1 MIQKKMGYS
10 FFALSMLAFTACSE
24 ETVQNGSPSVAQTLD
39 TTSDLT
45 YGTNLFISGIDTLSS
60 QLIPLNVDGPVEVK
74 NHGGI
79 VSFDCVDD
87 GGKYYLRPKMLQ
99 SMRGAT
105 VLDSVTISV
114 PGNSSL
120 SKELL
125 VSVRS
130 NGMTTRAASDD
141 DSKKRK
147 RFADIFSYAV
157 YPTSVIG
164 ATVTR
169 SEVLNPDML
178 LKDSVVNNI
187 RNFVQ
192 NQTIESTQGNSIQEA
207 NKNWGL
213 SVGLKDIPLGKSGA
227 VSASLGYTQENSSK
241 YDYQYYLQSRNTECA
256 AGSAEYITKDFG
268 KYISSDFNK
277 VLNTDDYLDQYPNT
291 KEGVFKILDHYGL
304 YIPTFCILG
313 ARVSYTMSKK
323 QDLETHSDSWAA
335 ELAVSVNKMSP
346 VSADSILG
354 MNKDKLA
361 AYKYAQDDKFS
372 GSASFNYKNETV
384 AQQVDLDIKV
394 SMQGG
399 NFSTVTGQDKFV
411 AGADPD
417 SWIPL
422 AYSGKGQDAQLYPI
436 YNLVVDKTSERYRL
450 LKKYI
455 DGDGYL
461 EYLNHREEDF
471 KEPEERTRWV
481 LADLKLKVTTDNN
494 IVPFKAKC
502 PDGVE
507 RVYYPM
513 MLNRYKKNGGRHSSG
528 QGQVLDTQVQEFGR
542 CIRYRKHVWYYALA
556 LHSECPG
563 IKSIRFAE
571 RKDNGEVNCMI
582 PENANT
588 GTGWECSTTDR
599 QLLVTPIDK
608 DDKTSTPIT
617 AFALYDDEGNVIAS
631 TGGTE
636 YSDDAQHSNNF
647 KDFWLNSDDSHQRTK
662 PGGPTKCGIYY
673 LHWVHQPLYL
683 YYMYSTKPLLLNDIN
698 NGYFIQHPA
707 DMKRGAF

>member
-1 MIQKKMGYS
+1 MNFLKKMYPL
-10 FFALSMLAFTACSE
+10 LSIGLLTFTACSE
-24 ETVQNGSPSVAQTLD
+24 DAMQNGNTSIARSLD
-39 TTSDLT
+39 TTCDLT
-45 YGTNLFISGIDTLSS
+45 YGTNLFISGIDTLSN
-60 QLIPLNVDGPVEVK
+60 QRIPLNVDGPVEVK

-79 VSFDCVDD
+79 VTFDCVEEE
-87 GGKYYLRPKMLQ
+87 GKYYLRPKMLQ
-99 SMRGAT
+99 SMQGAT

-114 PGNSSL
+114 PGNSNL
-120 SKELL
+120 DKNLL
-125 VSVRS
+125 VSVRKK
-130 NGMTTRAASDD
+130 NTATRASNDLD
-141 DSKKRK
+141 YKKRK

-157 YPTSVIG
+157 FPTTAIG
-164 ATVTR
+164 AQVTR
-169 SEVLNPDML
+169 SEVLNSQL
-178 LKDSVVNNI
+178 LLSDSVVNNI
-187 RNFVQ
+187 KNFVQ
-192 NQTIESTQGNSIQEA
+192 NQTIETSQGNSIQEA
-207 NKNWGL
+207 NENWGL
-213 SVGLKDIPLGKSGA
+213 SVGLKNIPLGKSGA

-256 AGSAEYITKDFG
+256 VGTAEYITKDFG
-268 KYISSDFNK
+268 KYIANDFNQ
-277 VLNTDDYLDQYPNT
+277 VLNTDKYLEQYPNT
-291 KEGVFKILDHYGL
+291 KEGIFKILDHYGL

-323 QDLETHSDSWAA
+323 QDIETHSDSWAA
-335 ELAVSVNKMSP
+335 ELTVSVNRMSEQ
-346 VSADSILG
+346 SADSILG

-361 AYKYAQDDKFS
+361 AYKYAQDNKFT

-399 NFSTVTGQDKFV
+399 NFSTATGTDSFV
-411 AGADPD
+411 AGADPE

-436 YNLVVDKTSERYRL
+436 YNLVVDKTSDRYNL

-481 LADLKLKVTTDNN
+481 LADLKLKVTDDEN

-507 RVYYPM
+507 RVYYPI
-513 MLNRYKKNGGRHSSG
+513 MLNRYTKKGGWHSSG
-528 QGQVLDTQVQEFGR
+528 QGKVLDTQVHAFGR
-542 CIRYRKHVWYYALA
+542 CVRRKKHVWYYALA

-563 IKSIRFAE
+563 IKSINFVE
-571 RKDNGEVNCMI
+571 HKNNGEINSMI
-582 PENANT
+582 PESANT
-588 GTGWECSTTDR
+588 GTGWQCRTTDR
-599 QLLVTPIDK
+599 QLVVTPIDK
-608 DDKTSTPIT
+608 EDKTSTPIT
-617 AFALYDDEGNVIAS
+617 AFALYDEEGNVIGS

-636 YSDDAQHSNNF
+636 YCDDAQHSNNF
-647 KDFWLNSDDSHQRTK
+647 KDFWINEDSKHYRTK

-673 LHWVHQPLYL
+673 LHSIHQPLYL
-683 YYMYSTKPLLLNDIN
+683 YYMYSTKPLLLNDLN
-698 NGYFIQHPA
+698 NGYVIQHPA
-707 DMKRGAF
+707 DMERGAF